1 MGPTGAGHFVK
12 MIHNGIEYGL
22 MEAYAEGFAIM
33 VQKDEFDLDL
43 HQIADIWRYGSVIRS
58 WLLDLTADALAEN
71 PDMDGIAPYVPDSG
85 EGRWTVFEAIDSNV
99 SAPIIILSLLKRIR
113 SQDEV
118 DYSSRLLAAMRH
130 EFGGHDIKL
139 ESPQ

>member
-1 MGPTGAGHFVK
+1 
-12 MIHNGIEYGL
+12 
-22 MEAYAEGFAIM
+22 ME
-33 VQKDEFDLDL
+33 
-43 HQIADIWRYGSVIRS
+43 
-58 WLLDLTADALAEN
+58 
-71 PDMDGIAPYVPDSG
+71 GIAPYVPDSG

-99 SAPIIILSLLKRIR
+99 SAPIIVLSLLKRIR

-118 DYSSRLLAAMRH
+118 DYSSKLLSAMRH